1 MIFSLP
7 NLYDP
12 YPIPNEPIGV
22 GTERKGEGRVLV
34 LTPPIFF
41 LKVSPDIHVGIEN
54 WGMNF
59 FLIVH
64 PHSKL
69 FRT

>member
-12 YPIPNEPIGV
+12 YPIPNELISV
-22 GTERKGEGRVLV
+22 GTERNCEGRVLV
-34 LTPPIFF
+34 LTSPIFF

-59 FLIVH
+59 FFS
-64 PHSKL
+64 PPP
-69 FRT
+69 F